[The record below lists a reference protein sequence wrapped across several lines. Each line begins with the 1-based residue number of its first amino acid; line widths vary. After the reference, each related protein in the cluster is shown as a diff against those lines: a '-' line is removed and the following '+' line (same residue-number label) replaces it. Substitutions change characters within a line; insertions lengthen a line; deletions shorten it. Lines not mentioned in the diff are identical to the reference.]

1 MPIPACGSRAGPQ
14 VFAHRHL
21 PITGDHGVAAYPFT
35 TAPAHNASAFYTARQ
50 GDRPASGVLR
60 GQHPRYYAPVVRT
73 GVFSTRETDSLPT
86 RDHRAF
92 IWPNQPPPLL
102 RTGPSFGPGL
112 HLATAGINLLGSDG
126 PAVPGHAPTGCAP
139 TPCFPVG
146 QAKSSH
152 PRHRG
157 DCSVAGLRLTVVTT
171 GRLCGTPAPPAWCAS
186 LARGCTPLCLA
197 VVVNKGFLS
206 GDHILEVLPSEF
218 TKGSK

>member
-1 MPIPACGSRAGPQ
+1 MSGLGHLVGGMPIPACGSRAGPQ

-102 RTGPSFGPGL
+102 RTGPCSARAFIWPRRVK
-112 HLATAGINLLGSDG
+112 TYWD
-126 PAVPGHAPTGCAP
+126 PTGQQFRGMHRGDVPLHHAFPWGRRRAP
-139 TPCFPVG
+139 TP
-146 QAKSSH
+146 A
-152 PRHRG
+152 
-157 DCSVAGLRLTVVTT
+157 TEVTAQS
-171 GRLCGTPAPPAWCAS
+171 P
-186 LARGCTPLCLA
+186 
-197 VVVNKGFLS
+197 
-206 GDHILEVLPSEF
+206 
-218 TKGSK
+218 GSDSRW